1 MSTTKKRID
10 GDIYRV
16 TPFKGRKALRIN
28 YRLMKLLT
36 PSIGALSGM
45 LGSLKSKEIK
55 SLGDIDIDGEAIT
68 KALDGLFD
76 RYSEDE
82 ILDLLLM
89 ILENTERGE
98 DGKEVFI
105 NEESFDE
112 FFSCSLIAAFKV
124 AVFVIQVNFPD
135 FFSQAAL
142 IGTETK
148 EMDG

>member
-1 MSTTKKRID
+1 MKKTKKRID
-10 GDIYRV
+10 DAIYHV

-28 YRLMKLLT
+28 YRLAKLLT

-45 LGSLKSKEIK
+45 LSSLKSKDIK
-55 SLGDIDIDGEAIT
+55 SLGDIDIDGEAIS
-68 KALDGLFD
+68 KALDGLFE

-98 DGKEVFI
+98 EGKEVFI
-105 NEESFDE
+105 TEESFDE
-112 FFSCSLIAAFKV
+112 FFACNLISAFKV

-142 IGTETK
+142 IGKETA
-148 EMDG
+148 ETDG